1 MANKQDSNLT
11 GLSYAEESALGVLPG
26 VDGADAIWY
35 GLEPNSYSDFGGQIA
50 TVARNPINATR
61 QRKKGAVTD
70 LDASGGFNQDLTMNN
85 LTRILQGVF
94 FAALREKPST
104 APMNGTAVPCTGVTA
119 ADDKFAFG
127 SDPGAFVA
135 GHLVK
140 SSGFGVAA
148 NNLMTVVVSTD
159 ADDITVSNLLADE
172 ASPPASAKLEVVG
185 FQFGSG
191 TSSISMNGSLVR
203 FNDSGTTLTTLG
215 LLVGEWVYVGGD
227 ASGMRFA
234 TNAGGFARISAI
246 AAGYLEFDKVSWAA
260 EAETGTGKTVQMF
273 FGNVLRNEPSAADIV
288 RRTYNIERTLGN
300 DDDGVMSEYLVG
312 AVANELTINIPQADK
327 VNVDLS
333 FVAMDNVQRTGAV
346 GVKDGARPALV
357 AEDAINTSSDF
368 ARIKLALA
376 SATDAAAAPLF
387 AFATE
392 LTLTVNNNVSPLKAI
407 GTLGAFD
414 TSTGTFEV
422 GGSMTAYFA
431 DVAAVQAVRNN
442 SDVTLDIVIAKGNKG
457 IVIDIPLLSLGDG
470 RLSVEQDQPIT
481 LPLEQNAAESRFG
494 YTALMGFFPYLPS
507 AAE

>member
-11 GLSYAEESALGVLPG
+11 GLSFAEETTLGVLPG
-26 VDGADAIWY
+26 TPIWY

-61 QRKKGAVTD
+61 QRKKGTVTD
-70 LDASGGFNQDLTMNN
+70 LDASGGFNSDLTMNN
-85 LTRILQGVF
+85 LTRLLQGFF
-94 FAALREKPST
+94 FAALREKPSSI
-104 APMNGTAVPCTGVTA
+104 PLNGTAVPCTSVTA
-119 ADDKFAFG
+119 ATDKFNFG
-127 SDPGAFVA
+127 ADPGAFLA
-135 GHLVK
+135 GHLIK

-148 NNLMTVVVSTD
+148 NNLMTIVVSTD
-159 ADDITVSNLLADE
+159 ADDITVGNLLADE
-172 ASPPASAKLEVVG
+172 ASPPAGAKIEVVG
-185 FQFGSG
+185 FQLGSG
-191 TSSISMNGSLVR
+191 TSAIAMNGALVR
-203 FNDSGTTLTTLG
+203 LTDSGTNFTTLG
-215 LLVGEWVYVGGD
+215 LLPGEWVFVGGD
-227 ASGMRFA
+227 SAPTKFG
-234 TNAGGFARISAI
+234 TNLPGFARISVI
-246 AAGYLEFDKVSWAA
+246 NAGYLEFDKVSWAA
-260 EAETGTGKTVQMF
+260 SAETGTGKTIQIF
-273 FGNVLRNEPSAADIV
+273 FGNLLRNEPSAANIV

-300 DDDGVMSEYLVG
+300 DGVGVMSEYLVG
-312 AVANELTINIPQADK
+312 AVANELTVNIPQADK

-333 FVAMDNVQRTGAV
+333 FVAIDNVQRTGTL
-346 GVKDGARPALV
+346 GPKGGTRPALV

-376 SATDAAAAPLF
+376 STTDAAVVPLF

-392 LTLTVNNNVSPLKAI
+392 LTLTVNNNVSPNKAI

-422 GGSMTAYFA
+422 GGSLTAYFA

-442 SDVTLDIVIAKGNKG
+442 SDVTLDIAIAKGNRG
-457 IVIDIPLLSLGDG
+457 IVFDIPLLSLGDG

-494 YTALMGFFPYLPS
+494 YTAAMMFFPYLPT